1 MGAADE
7 DWSGLVVFCAAT
19 SWDGNRFPDQHM
31 AERLAS
37 YAPVL
42 YVDPPLTALARW
54 RAPDLAGR
62 LHAPPVEVVSRDV
75 VHAFTAARP
84 RTRYRMGKDSTSRK
98 LISRLPDRW
107 IDALVAKS
115 LGWG

>member
-1 MGAADE
+1 
-7 DWSGLVVFCAAT
+7 
-19 SWDGNRFPDQHM
+19 
-31 AERLAS
+31 
-37 YAPVL
+37 
-42 YVDPPLTALARW
+42 
-54 RAPDLAGR
+54 
-62 LHAPPVEVVSRDV
+62 V